1 MLGNTD
7 GLQQRGAAV
16 QSPGG
21 YGNQYA
27 QQQQQQQQQP
37 AYGGGGMDFGQ
48 QAMGGGG
55 GGPPRE
61 VHSPSNIASMKTF
74 FGSLL
79 AVNAFTLLFTLATV
93 RHGLQYIIPALL
105 CTAGG

>member
-1 MLGNTD
+1 MAAAAWTSVSKQWAEGVAAPLG
-7 GLQQRGAAV
+7 
-16 QSPGG
+16 
-21 YGNQYA
+21 
-27 QQQQQQQQQP
+27 
-37 AYGGGGMDFGQ
+37 
-48 QAMGGGG
+48 
-55 GGPPRE
+55 E